1 MKNENLANIIIWK
14 YPELKP
20 FTDYI
25 LQQDNET
32 EGPYLKEWNVNLPR
46 PSEKEI
52 MSFEQEWLD
61 WKKSIAYKELR
72 RNAILD
78 EWPVHEQLEAITEL
92 EMGLPEKLKEL
103 LEHIKK
109 VK

>member
-1 MKNENLANIIIWK
+1 MNNNLENILEWK
-14 YPELKP
+14 YPQLKNGV
-20 FTDYI
+20 DYKI
-25 LQQDNET
+25 VQH
-32 EGPYLKEWNVNLPR
+32 
-46 PSEKEI
+46 SEKEGCKI
-52 MSFEQEWLD
+52 EDWKAIEPEPTVEEVMKLEPEWLG